1 MPSDAQK
8 RVGQMAKDGSA
19 AYRGGA
25 TQKYDFWED
34 ISILAAQVGM
44 PPFDSYKEDF
54 DISLKLGGRYSKN
67 ILSLN
72 MPIVVAAMS
81 YGAIS
86 RTAKLA
92 IHDALNELAIEG
104 IKLALNT
111 GEGGALPEEL
121 NEHEYNLI
129 VQYASG
135 RFGVNL
141 DYLKKAD
148 AIEIKL
154 GQGAKVGLGG
164 HLLEDKI
171 TEDVARQRQI
181 PIGVSAFSPA
191 RHMDI
196 IGPEDLDAKVS
207 ELREIT
213 DWEKPILV
221 KVGASY
227 VKNDAEIITKSGADA
242 MVVDGSE
249 GGTGAAP
256 LVAAEHL
263 GINTVAAIP
272 AARRSLDISI
282 QNLYNAIPKNKGN
295 VELRDVQL
303 IGSGGLWTS
312 DRIVKAM
319 ALGADC
325 VGIASGIL
333 IAMGCTQCQ
342 QCHEGRCVKGIATQD
357 QELEKKLDREEV
369 KMKIKNYIYALRDEI
384 KKLNMAAGFYKI
396 GDMTIE
402 NLRTCNVNVSAMTGI
417 KMQGSDVIIGLDR
430 Q

>member
-1 MPSDAQK
+1 MSILK
-8 RVGQMAKDGSA
+8 RINQMASEGKA

-25 TQKYDFWED
+25 TQKRDFWED
-34 ISILAAQVGM
+34 ITILAAQVGM
-44 PPFDSYKEDF
+44 PPFDSYKEEF
-54 DISLKLGGRYSKN
+54 DMSLKLGGRYSKY
-67 ILSLN
+67 SLKLD
-72 MPIVVAAMS
+72 MPLIISAMS

-86 RTAKLA
+86 KTAKLS
-92 IHDALNELAIEG
+92 IHDALNELAKEG
-104 IKLALNT
+104 VKIALNT
-111 GEGGALPEEL
+111 GEGGALSEEM
-121 NEHEYNLI
+121 NEHKYLLI

-171 TEDVARQRQI
+171 TEDIARQRQI
-181 PIGVSAFSPA
+181 PEGVSAFSPA

-213 DWEKPILV
+213 EWEKPILV

-227 VKNDAEIITKSGADA
+227 VKNDAEIIAKSGADI
-242 MVVDGSE
+242 MVLDGSE

-263 GINTVAAIP
+263 GISTVASIP
-272 AARRSLDISI
+272 AARKSLDNSL
-282 QNLYNAIPKNKGN
+282 QNLYLAIPKNKGN
-295 VELRDVQL
+295 SELGEIQL
-303 IGSGGLWTS
+303 ICSGGLWSS
-312 DRIVKAM
+312 DRIVKSM

-325 VGIASGIL
+325 TGNASGVL

-342 QCHEGRCVKGIATQD
+342 QCHLGKCSKGIATQIP
-357 QELEKKLDREEV
+357 ELEKNLDRV
-369 KMKIKNYIYALRDEI
+369 VAIKRIKNYIYALYDEI

-396 GDMTIE
+396 GDMTSE
-402 NLRTCNVNVSAMTGI
+402 NLRTCSVDVSAMTGI
-417 KMQGSDVIIGLDR
+417 KMQGTDEILGGK
-430 Q
+430 